1 MSAKPLIWII
11 DDQPEFLNNLEL
23 AFKIFYEVKSFVT
36 SEALLA
42 EISKPDVQYP
52 QLLVSDL
59 VLENDTLLIH
69 LLERE
74 DMQNFLKRSQI
85 LVLSGN
91 PSQEVITRL
100 LELGVI
106 DFISK
111 PANIDELIVKINR
124 AIAKPKQDNGL
135 VSYHSE
141 ISTDPTNRI
150 VHCEGRS
157 AEELTGREFQVL
169 TAILRAGEDG
179 LGKKDLIKEVW
190 SGKAIDPSALSV
202 HLTSLR
208 KKIKEIGVNVT
219 YNRSTDTY
227 SIAIADSMKQV
238 S

>member
-1 MSAKPLIWII
+1 MSDKPLIWII

-23 AFKIFYEVKSFVT
+23 AFKIFYDVRSFLT

-42 EISKPDVQYP
+42 EIAKDNVVYP

-59 VLENDTLLIH
+59 VLENDTLLVH
-69 LLERE
+69 LLEQS

-91 PSQEVITRL
+91 PSQDVINRL
-100 LELGVI
+100 LELGVL

-124 AIAKPKQDNGL
+124 AIAKPKEDNGL
-135 VSYHSE
+135 VSYHSG
-141 ISTDPTNRI
+141 IPTDPTNRI
-150 VHCEGRS
+150 VHLNDKS

-169 TAILRAGEDG
+169 TAILRSGEKG
-179 LGKKDLIKEVW
+179 LGKKELINEVW

-208 KKIKEIGVNVT
+208 KKIKAVGISIN
-219 YNRSTDTY
+219 YNRSTDAY
-227 SIAIADSMKQV
+227 AISAEDSVKQV